1 MQIEKKLVL
10 IAAVISMIFSFGFS
24 LISGKSL
31 IVSVDEAKYRLD
43 PAHSIGIT
51 REGNAG
57 GWQSPEAA
65 KKEAAEREVAENQKL
80 KSTFLDALIW
90 LRVEFLLLLGFL
102 LYASF
107 LFFWMMPVVAIYGS
121 KRIDSVQN
129 LRQLVKKSQL
139 VAISAFCFAFFLV
152 NFTPLAPPETSFV
165 GY

>member
-10 IAAVISMIFSFGFS
+10 IAVAISVIFSFGFS

-31 IVSVDEAKYRLD
+31 IVSVDEAKFRMD
-43 PAHSIGIT
+43 PSYSIGT
-51 REGNAG
+51 TGQENAG

-65 KKEAAEREVAENQKL
+65 KKEAAEKQKL
-80 KSTFLDALIW
+80 QSTSFTDALIW
-90 LRVEFLLLLGFL
+90 LRVEFLLTLGFL

-107 LFFWMMPVVAIYGS
+107 LFFLTMPIVAIYGS

-129 LRQLVKKSQL
+129 LRLLVKKSQL
-139 VAISAFCFAFFLV
+139 VAISAFFFAFFLV